1 MVRLKNGRWN
11 RCLIDWGVSNMK
23 NVFGNSITVTLF
35 GESHG
40 DQIGVVIDGVAPGI
54 QVDMDFMRKQLNLR
68 KPHGKISTQRVESD
82 EPHIV
87 SGVFEG
93 KTTGTPICIL
103 FENHNTKSKDYSKTK
118 DFMRPGHADYTA
130 MEKYHG
136 FADYR
141 GGGHFSGRITTPIVA
156 AGAILLD
163 ALRKKDIQIG
173 SHIKK
178 CGTIEDV
185 PFVNYEEEIRKV
197 NDLIFPVLDDDAA
210 EQMRAYMEEAAN
222 EGDSV
227 GGVLETVITGLPAGV
242 GEPWF
247 DTMESMLS
255 HGIFSI
261 PAVKGIEFGKG
272 FAFAEM
278 KGSKANDPFEIQEG
292 VVVTKTNNNG
302 GINGGIT
309 NGMPVLFN
317 TVIKPTPSIYKEQ
330 KTVNIDTKEN
340 VSFQIQGRHD
350 PAIIHRARVVVDSM
364 TAIVIADMLAMRFGT
379 DWLYEEA

>member
-1 MVRLKNGRWN
+1 
-11 RCLIDWGVSNMK
+11 MK
-23 NVFGNSITVTLF
+23 NIFGNSITVSLF

-40 DQIGVVIDGVAPGI
+40 DQIGVVIDGLAPGI
-54 QVDMDFMRKQLNLR
+54 DVDLDFMRKQLELR
-68 KPHGKISTQRVESD
+68 KPHGKISTQRVETD

-103 FENHNTKSKDYSKTK
+103 FENGNTRSKDYSKIK
-118 DFMRPGHADYTA
+118 DMMRPGHADYTA
-130 MEKYHG
+130 IQKYHG

-141 GGGHFSGRITTPIVA
+141 GGGHFSGRITTPMVA

-163 ALRKKDIQIG
+163 ALKKKGIYIGTHIIQCG
-173 SHIKK
+173 AIK
-178 CGTIEDV
+178 DM
-185 PFVNYEEEIRKV
+185 PFKNYKEEIEKV
-197 NDLIFPVLDDDAA
+197 NGLRFPVLNEKTAD
-210 EQMRAYMEEAAN
+210 EMYAYMEAAAN

-227 GGVLETVITGLPAGV
+227 GGILETAVTGIPAGV

-247 DTMESMLS
+247 GSMESMLAQ
-255 HGIFSI
+255 GMFSI

-272 FAFAEM
+272 FAFAQM
-278 KGSKANDPFEIQEG
+278 KGSEANDPFEVRDGKVQ
-292 VVVTKTNNNG
+292 TKTNNNG

-309 NGMPVLFN
+309 NGMPILFN

-330 KTVNIDTKEN
+330 ETVDMKRMEN
-340 VSFQIQGRHD
+340 VSYRIQGRHD
-350 PAIIHRARVVVDSM
+350 PAIVHRARVVVDSM
-364 TAIVIADMLAMRFGT
+364 TAIVIADMLALRYGT